1 MTRMASVYAPL
12 DSLVPVASR
21 VRRRGS
27 QDLGR
32 RECLAKGGLFNHGDG
47 AWRVR
52 IPSRSLTLGPNR
64 GLYPHIPS
72 FQPAERAVLGRA
84 ARSSAQARQAAGASL
99 SASQIPMA
107 VLVGLAGE
115 EANAK
120 KVCINPPSMVPDP
133 ESQPKVDP
141 NPYSGPDL
149 HTKPSTAPCSP
160 NQCPLHPTC

>member
-1 MTRMASVYAPL
+1 MCPPGFTGTRCEQGKE
-12 DSLVPVASR
+12 
-21 VRRRGS
+21 RRS

-32 RECLAKGGLFNHGDG
+32 RGCLAEGGPFNHGDG

-52 IPSRSLTLGPNR
+52 ILSRSLALGPDR
-64 GLYPHIPS
+64 GPYLQIPS

-84 ARSSAQARQAAGASL
+84 ARSSAQARQAAGASP

-115 EANAK
+115 EASAK
-120 KVCINPPSMVPDP
+120 KVHINLLSTVPDP

-141 NPYSGPDL
+141 NPHSGPDF
-149 HTKPSTAPCSP
+149 HTKPSTAPCSS
-160 NQCPLHPTC
+160 NQCSLHPTCC